1 MFVITGGGSGIGK
14 SLAFSL
20 AKRNQPVLIVGRRE
34 HLLQETAAFS
44 SKIHYVCADIT
55 TPEGRNAI
63 KKQVDSIPRVQG
75 LVITQV
81 L

>member
-34 HLLQETAAFS
+34 HLLQETAAFFFKNS
-44 SKIHYVCADIT
+44 LCVRRYYDSRRSK
-55 TPEGRNAI
+55 RNQ
-63 KKQVDSIPRVQG
+63 KTG
-75 LVITQV
+75 
-81 L
+81 